1 MKIFLLGTA
10 ISLAIVLPAISAN
23 KTKTIEEIPPIIAPA
38 EQPLDADKEIKR
50 INSFVRSIRTIKGDF
65 VQTAE
70 NGSLATGKFYW
81 RRPGKLRIEYD
92 KSPLLIVADGSNIA
106 QIDKDLET
114 IDQVRISWTP
124 YKFLLSRRFDLTK
137 GMELVGIEKFPDQTR
152 VTVKD
157 PDGEVD
163 GEFTLV
169 FSEPELGLLG
179 WTWTNAFDGQVDFVL
194 KDAKEGEKL
203 ASSLFVIRE
212 QDRRRGG
219 RRR

>member
-1 MKIFLLGTA
+1 MKTLILGV
-10 ISLAIVLPAISAN
+10 SLALISVLPVASAN
-23 KTKTIEEIPPIIAPA
+23 TSKTPETEPASSTKPAPA
-38 EQPLDADKEIKR
+38 LDMDKEIKR
-50 INSFVRSIRTIKGDF
+50 LNSFVRSIRTIKGEF
-65 VQTAE
+65 VQTAD
-70 NGSLATGKFYW
+70 NGSLATGRFYW
-81 RRPGKLRIEYD
+81 RRPARLRIEYD
-92 KSPLLIVADGSNIA
+92 ESPLLIVADGSNIA

-124 YKFLLSRRFDLTK
+124 YKFLLSRRFDLTR
-137 GMELVGIEKFPDQTR
+137 GMELVGVEKLPHQTR

-163 GEFTLV
+163 GEFTLI

-179 WTWTNAFDGQVDFVL
+179 WTWSNPFDGQVDFVL
-194 KDAKEGEKL
+194 KDTEEGSKL

>member
-1 MKIFLLGTA
+1 MKIMLTTLVFALGLLQPAANANEIKTA
-10 ISLAIVLPAISAN
+10 TSKPM
-23 KTKTIEEIPPIIAPA
+23 IPAPA
-38 EQPLDADKEIKR
+38 VQPLNMDQEIKR
-50 INSFVRSIRTIKGDF
+50 LNRFVRSIRTIRGSF

-70 NGSLATGKFYW
+70 NGSLATGQFYW

-92 KSPLLIVADGSNIA
+92 NSPLLIVADGSNIA

-124 YKFLLSRRFDLTK
+124 YKFLLARKFDLTK
-137 GMELVGIEKFPDQTR
+137 GMELVRIKKLAKQTR
-152 VTVKD
+152 VTVRD
-157 PDGEVD
+157 PDGEME

-169 FSEPELGLLG
+169 FAEPKLQLLG
-179 WTWTNAFDGQVDFVL
+179 WTWANTFDGQVDFTL
-194 KDAKEGEKL
+194 KDTVQDTKL
-203 ASSLFVIRE
+203 SRSLFVIRE